1 MKPLAHILC
10 ILTWCLLTPVLAQDK
25 TTASNPQPPIPE
37 PPTVVSLAHLLVDH
51 NTGKVLAEHQAD
63 ERLDPASLTK
73 IMTAYVVFREL
84 AAGKVAL
91 TDEVLI
97 SEKAWRTGGSKT
109 FVELGKQIPLE
120 VLLHGMIIQSGNDAS
135 VALAEH
141 VAGSEE
147 TFVSLMNTHAQ
158 RLGMTHSHFTNA
170 TGLPD
175 PELYTTARDMTLVTA
190 ATIREFPEYYA
201 WYSEKEFVY
210 HGIKQNNRNRLL
222 WQDAAVDGVKTGH
235 TEAAGYCLVAS
246 AKRDSMR
253 LTSVVMGAKSEK
265 ARAQASL
272 ALLNYGFRFYESPKL
287 YPGGQPIEKLRVW
300 MGAIEELPVGPAA
313 DIHATI
319 PRGRYDKLAARIE
332 KIQTSSPLLPRAIKW
347 ARLSSTWKARRSV
360 GNPSSPLRMSRR
372 VAGGS
377 GSGIRSCAGS
387 NNAAM
392 KAPLTGLMEF
402 PCAFP
407 IKSIGRVGDRFE
419 ELVIEIVRR
428 HAPDL
433 CESQV
438 KVRPSRGGKWVAV
451 TLVIQAESQEQLDA
465 IYRDLS
471 GHERVA
477 WAL

>member
-1 MKPLAHILC
+1 MKPLVQILC
-10 ILTWCLLTPVLAQDK
+10 ILSVLLLAPVLAQDK
-25 TTASNPQPPIPE
+25 SAAANPQPPIPE
-37 PPTVVSLAHLLVDH
+37 PPTIVSLAHLLVDH
-51 NTGKVLAEHQAD
+51 NTGKVLIEHQAD

-175 PELYTTARDMTLVTA
+175 PELYTTARDLTLVTA
-190 ATIREFPEYYA
+190 ATIREFPEFYA
-201 WYSEKEFVY
+201 WYSEKEYVY

-332 KIQTSSPLLPRAIKW
+332 KNPDISAPVAKGD
-347 ARLSSTWKARRSV
+347 KV
-360 GNPSSPLRMSRR
+360 GEIVVDLE
-372 VAGGS
+372 G
-377 GSGIRSCAGS
+377 
-387 NNAAM
+387 
-392 KAPLTGLMEF
+392 KE
-402 PCAFP
+402 
-407 IKSIGRVGDRFE
+407 IGREPLIALEDVAE
-419 ELVIEIVRR
+419 
-428 HAPDL
+428 
-433 CESQV
+433 
-438 KVRPSRGGKWVAV
+438 GGWWEW
-451 TLVIQAESQEQLDA
+451 L
-465 IYRDLS
+465 RDTVL
-471 GHERVA
+471 R
-477 WAL
+477 WFQ

>member
-1 MKPLAHILC
+1 MKPLVQILC
-10 ILTWCLLTPVLAQDK
+10 ILSVLILAPVLAQDK
-25 TTASNPQPPIPE
+25 SAAANPQPPIPE
-37 PPTVVSLAHLLVDH
+37 PPTIVSLAHLLVDH
-51 NTGKVLAEHQAD
+51 NTGKVLIEHQAD

-147 TFVSLMNTHAQ
+147 TFASLMNAHAQ

-175 PELYTTARDMTLVTA
+175 PELYSTARDMTLVTA

-253 LTSVVMGAKSEK
+253 LTSVIMGSKSEK

-287 YPGGQPIEKLRVW
+287 YPGGQPIENLRVW
-300 MGAIEELPVGPAA
+300 MGAIEELPVGPAT

-332 KIQTSSPLLPRAIKW
+332 KNPDIIAPVAKGD
-347 ARLSSTWKARRSV
+347 KV
-360 GNPSSPLRMSRR
+360 GEIVVDLE
-372 VAGGS
+372 G
-377 GSGIRSCAGS
+377 
-387 NNAAM
+387 
-392 KAPLTGLMEF
+392 KE
-402 PCAFP
+402 
-407 IKSIGRVGDRFE
+407 IGREPLIALQDVAE
-419 ELVIEIVRR
+419 
-428 HAPDL
+428 
-433 CESQV
+433 
-438 KVRPSRGGKWVAV
+438 GGWWEW
-451 TLVIQAESQEQLDA
+451 L
-465 IYRDLS
+465 RDTVL
-471 GHERVA
+471 R
-477 WAL
+477 WFQ

>member
-1 MKPLAHILC
+1 MKPLAQILC
-10 ILTWCLLTPVLAQDK
+10 FLFLLILTPVLAQDK
-25 TTASNPQPPIPE
+25 TPATNPQPPIPE
-37 PPTVVSLAHLLVDH
+37 PPTIPSRAHLLVDH
-51 NTGKVLAEHQAD
+51 NTGKVLVEHQAD

-147 TFVSLMNTHAQ
+147 TFASLMNAHAQ

-222 WQDAAVDGVKTGH
+222 WQDPAVDGVKTGH
-235 TEAAGYCLVAS
+235 TETAGYCLVAS
-246 AKRDSMR
+246 AKKPDSMR
-253 LTSVVMGAKSEK
+253 LTSVIMGAKSEK

-287 YPGGQPIEKLRVW
+287 YPGGQPIEKLRIW
-300 MGAIEELPVGPAA
+300 MGAIEELPVGPAS

-332 KIQTSSPLLPRAIKW
+332 KNPDIMAPVAKGD
-347 ARLSSTWKARRSV
+347 KV
-360 GNPSSPLRMSRR
+360 GEIVVDLD
-372 VAGGS
+372 G
-377 GSGIRSCAGS
+377 
-387 NNAAM
+387 
-392 KAPLTGLMEF
+392 KE
-402 PCAFP
+402 
-407 IKSIGRVGDRFE
+407 IGREPLIALQDVAE
-419 ELVIEIVRR
+419 
-428 HAPDL
+428 
-433 CESQV
+433 
-438 KVRPSRGGKWVAV
+438 GGWWEW
-451 TLVIQAESQEQLDA
+451 L
-465 IYRDLS
+465 RDTVL
-471 GHERVA
+471 R
-477 WAL
+477 WFQ

>member
-1 MKPLAHILC
+1 MKPLVQILC
-10 ILTWCLLTPVLAQDK
+10 ILSVLILAPVLAQDK
-25 TTASNPQPPIPE
+25 SAATNPQPPIPE
-37 PPTVVSLAHLLVDH
+37 PPTIVSLAHLLVDH
-51 NTGKVLAEHQAD
+51 NTGKVLIEHQAD

-253 LTSVVMGAKSEK
+253 LTSVIMGSKSEK

-300 MGAIEELPVGPAA
+300 MGAIEELPVGPAT

-332 KIQTSSPLLPRAIKW
+332 KNPDIIAPVAKGD
-347 ARLSSTWKARRSV
+347 KV
-360 GNPSSPLRMSRR
+360 GEIVVDLE
-372 VAGGS
+372 G
-377 GSGIRSCAGS
+377 
-387 NNAAM
+387 
-392 KAPLTGLMEF
+392 KE
-402 PCAFP
+402 
-407 IKSIGRVGDRFE
+407 IGREPLIALQDVAE
-419 ELVIEIVRR
+419 
-428 HAPDL
+428 
-433 CESQV
+433 
-438 KVRPSRGGKWVAV
+438 GGWWEW
-451 TLVIQAESQEQLDA
+451 L
-465 IYRDLS
+465 RDTVL
-471 GHERVA
+471 R
-477 WAL
+477 WFQ

>member
-25 TTASNPQPPIPE
+25 TTASNPHPPIPE

-300 MGAIEELPVGPAA
+300 MGAIEDCRWGP
-313 DIHATI
+313 
-319 PRGRYDKLAARIE
+319 RRI
-332 KIQTSSPLLPRAIKW
+332 SMPLFR
-347 ARLSSTWKARRSV
+347 
-360 GNPSSPLRMSRR
+360 
-372 VAGGS
+372 
-377 GSGIRSCAGS
+377 
-387 NNAAM
+387 
-392 KAPLTGLMEF
+392 
-402 PCAFP
+402 
-407 IKSIGRVGDRFE
+407 
-419 ELVIEIVRR
+419 
-428 HAPDL
+428 
-433 CESQV
+433 
-438 KVRPSRGGKWVAV
+438 VAV
-451 TLVIQAESQEQLDA
+451 TTSSRPGSKKIQHHRPCYQG
-465 IYRDLS
+465 R
-471 GHERVA
+471 
-477 WAL
+477 

>member
-1 MKPLAHILC
+1 MKPLVQILC
-10 ILTWCLLTPVLAQDK
+10 ILSVLILAPVLAQDK
-25 TTASNPQPPIPE
+25 SAAANPQPPIPE
-37 PPTVVSLAHLLVDH
+37 PPTIVSLAHLLVDH
-51 NTGKVLAEHQAD
+51 NTGKVLVEHQAD

-147 TFVSLMNTHAQ
+147 TFASLMNAHAQ
-158 RLGMTHSHFTNA
+158 RLRMTHSHFTNA

-175 PELYTTARDMTLVTA
+175 PELYSTARDMTLVTA

-253 LTSVVMGAKSEK
+253 LTSVIMGSKSEK

-300 MGAIEELPVGPAA
+300 MGAIEELPVGPAT

-332 KIQTSSPLLPRAIKW
+332 KNPDIIAPVAKGD
-347 ARLSSTWKARRSV
+347 KV
-360 GNPSSPLRMSRR
+360 GEIVVDLE
-372 VAGGS
+372 G
-377 GSGIRSCAGS
+377 
-387 NNAAM
+387 
-392 KAPLTGLMEF
+392 KE
-402 PCAFP
+402 
-407 IKSIGRVGDRFE
+407 IGREPLIALQDVAE
-419 ELVIEIVRR
+419 
-428 HAPDL
+428 
-433 CESQV
+433 
-438 KVRPSRGGKWVAV
+438 GGWWEW
-451 TLVIQAESQEQLDA
+451 L
-465 IYRDLS
+465 RDTVL
-471 GHERVA
+471 R
-477 WAL
+477 WFQ

>member
-1 MKPLAHILC
+1 MKPLAQIIC
-10 ILTWCLLTPVLAQDK
+10 ILSLLILTPVLAQDK
-25 TTASNPQPPIPE
+25 TPATNPQPPIPE
-37 PPTVVSLAHLLVDH
+37 PPTIASRAHLLVDH
-51 NTGKVLAEHQAD
+51 NTGKVLVEHQAD

-147 TFVSLMNTHAQ
+147 TFASLMNAHAQ

-175 PELYTTARDMTLVTA
+175 PELYTTARDITLVTA

-222 WQDAAVDGVKTGH
+222 WQDSTVDGVKTGH
-235 TEAAGYCLVAS
+235 TETAGYCLVAS
-246 AKRDSMR
+246 AKKPDSMR
-253 LTSVVMGAKSEK
+253 LTSVIMGAKSEK

-300 MGAIEELPVGPAA
+300 MGTIEELPVGPAA

-332 KIQTSSPLLPRAIKW
+332 KNPDIMAPVAKGD
-347 ARLSSTWKARRSV
+347 KV
-360 GNPSSPLRMSRR
+360 G
-372 VAGGS
+372 
-377 GSGIRSCAGS
+377 
-387 NNAAM
+387 
-392 KAPLTGLMEF
+392 
-402 PCAFP
+402 
-407 IKSIGRVGDRFE
+407 
-419 ELVIEIVRR
+419 EIVV
-428 HAPDL
+428 DL
-433 CESQV
+433 DGKEVGREPLIALQDV
-438 KVRPSRGGKWVAV
+438 AEGGWWEW
-451 TLVIQAESQEQLDA
+451 L
-465 IYRDLS
+465 RDTVL
-471 GHERVA
+471 R
-477 WAL
+477 WFQ

>member
-1 MKPLAHILC
+1 MKPLVQILC
-10 ILTWCLLTPVLAQDK
+10 ILSVLILAPVLAQDK
-25 TTASNPQPPIPE
+25 SAAANPQPPIPE
-37 PPTVVSLAHLLVDH
+37 PPTIVSLAHLLVDH
-51 NTGKVLAEHQAD
+51 NTGKVLVEHQAD

-147 TFVSLMNTHAQ
+147 TFASLMNAHAQ

-222 WQDAAVDGVKTGH
+222 WQDSTVDGVKTGH
-235 TEAAGYCLVAS
+235 TETAGYCLVAS
-246 AKRDSMR
+246 AKKPDSMR
-253 LTSVVMGAKSEK
+253 LTSVIMGAKSEK

-300 MGAIEELPVGPAA
+300 MGTIEELPVGPAA

-332 KIQTSSPLLPRAIKW
+332 KNPDIMAPVAKGD
-347 ARLSSTWKARRSV
+347 KV
-360 GNPSSPLRMSRR
+360 G
-372 VAGGS
+372 
-377 GSGIRSCAGS
+377 
-387 NNAAM
+387 
-392 KAPLTGLMEF
+392 
-402 PCAFP
+402 
-407 IKSIGRVGDRFE
+407 
-419 ELVIEIVRR
+419 EIVV
-428 HAPDL
+428 DL
-433 CESQV
+433 DGKEVGREPLIALQDV
-438 KVRPSRGGKWVAV
+438 AEGGWWEW
-451 TLVIQAESQEQLDA
+451 L
-465 IYRDLS
+465 RDTVL
-471 GHERVA
+471 R
-477 WAL
+477 WFQ